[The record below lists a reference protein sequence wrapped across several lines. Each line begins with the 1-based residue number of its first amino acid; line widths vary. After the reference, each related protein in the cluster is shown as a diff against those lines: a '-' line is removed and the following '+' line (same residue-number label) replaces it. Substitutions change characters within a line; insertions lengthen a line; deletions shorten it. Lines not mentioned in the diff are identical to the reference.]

1 MAVCNTTGITNRA
14 GTVQPFG
21 APKFTLGLQ

>member
-14 GTVQPFG
+14 GTDQPFG
-21 APKFTLGLQ
+21 APKFTFCLQ